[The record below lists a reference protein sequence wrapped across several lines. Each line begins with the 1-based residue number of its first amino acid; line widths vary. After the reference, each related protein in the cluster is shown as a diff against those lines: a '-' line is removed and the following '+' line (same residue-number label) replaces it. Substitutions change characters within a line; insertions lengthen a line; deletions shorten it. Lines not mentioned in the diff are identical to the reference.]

1 MKGFCFHTSVSQ
13 KLPGEYY
20 HLLQGVT
27 NGWIRTNIDSN
38 SLFPF
43 ITKTS
48 RNYFTPKK
56 LFFLQSLKF
65 SENSHNYN
73 TDHRMFGNLEDVVH

>member
-48 RNYFTPKK
+48 RKYFTPKNYFSCK
-56 LFFLQSLKF
+56 VSSSLKTAITTTLLT
-65 SENSHNYN
+65 ECLV
-73 TDHRMFGNLEDVVH
+73 T